1 MIHATGQVPVAITLK
16 KKKEVVKIIMLQAS
30 DLERKIGSKMGQNV
44 KLNHWFIIS
53 CPQES
58 KLQFAIEKRN
68 HACTSLVYEACNY
81 SGVTCIKCG
90 I

>member
-44 KLNHWFIIS
+44 KLNHWFI
-53 CPQES
+53 
-58 KLQFAIEKRN
+58 KLSSRKQTTICHWKKEP
-68 HACTSLVYEACNY
+68 CMYILSSWSL
-81 SGVTCIKCG
+81 
-90 I
+90 